1 MNVSHIEAEIDTA
14 VWTSLQDAFSKG
26 TEIYWDA
33 LVGNAAPEQL
43 NEIEMK
49 VNCLLTD
56 PSRKRRVEF
65 KTLRLLNALPFAKNA
80 MT

>member
-1 MNVSHIEAEIDTA
+1 MYFRDTYIQARLGVNVSHIEAEIDTA

-26 TEIYWDA
+26 MEIYLDP

-56 PSRKRRVEF
+56 PSRKR
-65 KTLRLLNALPFAKNA
+65 
-80 MT
+80 